1 MTKLVPSREGP
12 VSAVGVSYNLHI
24 TLRPIKHLRL
34 SLLRQ
39 EEWICT
45 LVRRIFRRNGVGAV
59 NGGAHRQDVGSHAP
73 GAPFQIHDPFAPPRP
88 TPIPTPHALT
98 LSRELNDPVKA
109 ECFAQC
115 WHSSNS
121 HLGVWY
127 HLRGGGGRTEGRTR
141 SPEE

>member
-1 MTKLVPSREGP
+1 MEVPIGRMWAVMHPGHLSKYMT
-12 VSAVGVSYNLHI
+12 
-24 TLRPIKHLRL
+24 HL
-34 SLLRQ
+34 
-39 EEWICT
+39 
-45 LVRRIFRRNGVGAV
+45 
-59 NGGAHRQDVGSHAP
+59 P
-73 GAPFQIHDPFAPPRP
+73 PPRP

-127 HLRGGGGRTEGRTR
+127 HLRGGGERTEGRTR